1 MCILGRRPGWATAE
15 QSSLSRD
22 RRLFSRPTPAGTGH
36 EGKDVST
43 SNHPAAS
50 ADLGRKLSL
59 MNLRAS
65 SNRQRVFKGRADREL
80 SFSIKD
86 RMPHPE
92 IAVSLKL

>member
-1 MCILGRRPGWATAE
+1 
-15 QSSLSRD
+15 
-22 RRLFSRPTPAGTGH
+22 
-36 EGKDVST
+36 
-43 SNHPAAS
+43 
-50 ADLGRKLSL
+50 
-59 MNLRAS
+59 MNLRVS